1 MANVAA
7 QYQSNYVSAYDVH
20 KPDVLS
26 KMFNRYGDQGSSWFL
41 TLEKLGFVKPVG
53 ATSYSHYEN
62 ELKNPTFNSLGIAT
76 ASGTPLNGQTIAITL
91 SPSNLDSFNNFYP
104 RLNDIVY
111 FKGGQ
116 LGMITAINVTVP
128 TAPVLTIT
136 QVNAWPVAPAALLSV
151 AAGEELSLVSNAFSE
166 GSDQPKGIMP
176 GAAKRTNY
184 TQIMKETL
192 AVTGTEL
199 TNQTWFDGWIEVP
212 GSVNGSEQIAS
223 GNSWYNLNW
232 MDMEWRIGKQ
242 ISGALLFGE
251 TTVGTITDPVTGLPI
266 RTTNGLIPTI
276 KSLGNTDTYVPGAFS
291 VTDFDAYGRILD
303 REYAGEYVMSLV
315 SKSFSDEIEN
325 TMVAYLANTNIIY
338 EIEQQL
344 GSRFGV
350 DGKSISVDFSY
361 LKKSNRTFMFKRMM
375 EFSNRQ
381 TFGING
387 SITDGMGVFLPMNK
401 VKDAKSGQMLDNIG
415 ARYKNLNGYSRKME
429 VWSVNGAGPGM
440 KVSSV
445 DVNKSFIRTDM
456 GAHIMGANQM
466 ILVTT

>member
-1 MANVAA
+1 MANIAQIAA
-7 QYQSNYVSAYDVH
+7 QYQSNFVSAYDVH

-41 TLEKLGFVKPVG
+41 TLEKLGFVKPVA
-53 ATSYSHYEN
+53 ATTYSHYEN
-62 ELKNPTFNSLGIAT
+62 ELKNPTFTAT
-76 ASGTPLNGQTIAITL
+76 GAGVVTGSGAARTVEITL
-91 SPSNLDSFNNFYP
+91 GGTDLDTNNNFYP
-104 RLNDIVY
+104 RLNDIVF
-111 FKGGQ
+111 FKTGQ
-116 LGMITAINVTVP
+116 LGIIISIDVTTP
-128 TAPVLTIT
+128 SAPVLTIRAL
-136 QVNAWPVAPAALLSV
+136 NANSIPAAV
-151 AAGEELSLVSNAFSE
+151 ASGEEMSLVSNAFSE
-166 GSDQPKGIMP
+166 GSDQPKGVVP
-176 GAAKRTNY
+176 GATKRTNY

-199 TNQTWFDGWIEVP
+199 TNQTWFDGWVEVP

-242 ISGALLFGE
+242 VSGALLFGE
-251 TTVGTITDPVTGLPI
+251 ATTSTYVDPITNLPI
-266 RTTNGLIPTI
+266 NTTNGLIPTI
-276 KSLGNTDTYVPGAFS
+276 KTQGNTETYVPGSFS

-303 REYAGEYVMSLV
+303 REYAGDYVLGLT

-350 DGKSISVDFSY
+350 DGKSISIDFNY
-361 LKKSNRTFMFKRMM
+361 LKKSQRTFMFKRMM

-381 TFGING
+381 TFGIAN
-387 SITDGMGVFLPMNK
+387 SVTDGYGVFLPMNK
-401 VKDAKSGQMLDNIG
+401 VKDAKSGKMLDNIG

-466 ILVTT
+466 ILVKTV

>member
-1 MANVAA
+1 
-7 QYQSNYVSAYDVH
+7 
-20 KPDVLS
+20 
-26 KMFNRYGDQGSSWFL
+26 MFNRYGDQGSSWFL
-41 TLEKLGFVKPVG
+41 TLEKLGFVKPVA

-62 ELKNPTFNSLGIAT
+62 ELKNPTFKTANTNSGAVPTPGSAISVVLSTADVNAT
-76 ASGTPLNGQTIAITL
+76 GQ
-91 SPSNLDSFNNFYP
+91 SYP
-104 RLNDIVY
+104 RLFEIVF

-116 LGMITAINVTVP
+116 LGIITNIAVAGGPGFTTTLTVEP
-128 TAPVLTIT
+128 LDSAKTLPVF
-136 QVNAWPVAPAALLSV
+136 VV
-151 AAGEELSLVSNAFSE
+151 GEEISIISNAHSE
-166 GSDQPKGIMP
+166 GSDQPKGVVP
-176 GAAKRTNY
+176 GATKRTNY

-199 TNQTWFDGWIEVP
+199 TNQTWFDGWVEVP
-212 GSVNGSEQIAS
+212 GSVNGTEQIAS

-242 ISGALLFGE
+242 VSGALLFGE
-251 TTVGTITDPVTGLPI
+251 SGDGTVIDPATNLPI
-266 RTTNGLIPTI
+266 NTTEGLIPTI
-276 KSLGNTDTYVPGAFS
+276 KAQGNTETYVPGSFS

-303 REYAGEYVMSLV
+303 REYAGDYVLGLT

-350 DGKSISVDFSY
+350 DGKSISIDFNY
-361 LKKSNRTFMFKRMM
+361 LKKSQRTFMFKRMM

-381 TFGING
+381 TFGIAN
-387 SITDGMGVFLPMNK
+387 SVTDGYGVFLPMNK
-401 VKDAKSGQMLDNIG
+401 VKDAKSGKMLDNIG

-466 ILVTT
+466 ILVKTV

>member
-1 MANVAA
+1 MALAQIAA
-7 QYQSNYVSAYDVH
+7 QYQSNFVSAYDVH

-41 TLEKLGFVKPVG
+41 TLEKLGFVKPVA

-62 ELKNPTFNSLGIAT
+62 ELKNPTFKA
-76 ASGTPLNGQTIAITL
+76 AGTTSVGSPGLAVNITL
-91 SPSNLDSFNNFYP
+91 STADVNSTGQSYP
-104 RLNDIVY
+104 RQFEIVY

-116 LGMITAINVTVP
+116 LGIIMSVTVGGSP
-128 TAPVLTIT
+128 SYTTV
-136 QVNAWPVAPAALLSV
+136 LSV
-151 AAGEELSLVSNAFSE
+151 KPLKGTDSIPGVDAGEEISIISNAHSE
-166 GSDQPKGIMP
+166 GSDQPKGVVP
-176 GAAKRTNY
+176 GATKRTNY

-199 TNQTWFDGWIEVP
+199 TNQTWFDGWVEVP
-212 GSVNGSEQIAS
+212 GSVNGTEQIAS

-242 ISGALLFGE
+242 VSGALLFGE
-251 TTVGTITDPVTGLPI
+251 TSDNITDTATNLPI
-266 RTTNGLIPTI
+266 NTTQGLIPTI
-276 KSLGNTDTYVPGAFS
+276 RNLGNTETYVPGAFS

-303 REYAGEYVMSLV
+303 REYAGDYVLGLT

-350 DGKSISVDFSY
+350 DGKSISIDFNY
-361 LKKSNRTFMFKRMM
+361 LKKSQRTFMFKRMM

-381 TFGING
+381 TFGIAN
-387 SITDGMGVFLPMNK
+387 SVTDGYGVFLPMNK
-401 VKDAKSGQMLDNIG
+401 VKDAKSGKMLDNIG

-466 ILVTT
+466 ILVKTA

>member
-41 TLEKLGFVKPVG
+41 TLEKLGFVKPVA

-62 ELKNPTFNSLGIAT
+62 ELKNPTFTSLGVGVL
-76 ASGTPLNGQTIAITL
+76 SGSAPNLSMAVTL
-91 SPSNLDSFNNFYP
+91 SPTDLDSFQNYYP

-116 LGMITAINVTVP
+116 LGIIMSITGTAS
-128 TAPVLTIT
+128 APVLNIT
-136 QVNAWPVAPAALLSV
+136 QVNTWTGFTV
-151 AAGEELSLVSNAFSE
+151 AAGEQISLVSNAFSE
-166 GSDQPKGIMP
+166 GSDQPKGILP

-251 TTVGTITDPVTGLPI
+251 TTVGTINDPVTGLPI
-266 RTTNGLIPTI
+266 RTTTGLIPTI
-276 KSLGNTDTYVPGAFS
+276 KNLGNTDTYVPGAFS

-381 TFGING
+381 TFGITG

>member
-1 MANVAA
+1 MANIAQIAA
-7 QYQSNYVSAYDVH
+7 QYQSNFVSAYDVH

-41 TLEKLGFVKPVG
+41 TLEKLGFVKPVA

-62 ELKNPTFNSLGIAT
+62 ELKNPTFKA
-76 ASGTPLNGQTIAITL
+76 AAGTSAGAAGVAVNITL
-91 SPSNLDSFNNFYP
+91 STADVNTTGQSYP
-104 RLNDIVY
+104 RTNEIVF

-116 LGMITAINVTVP
+116 LGIIMSVTVGGSSP
-128 TAPVLTIT
+128 YTTVLSIKPLK
-136 QVNAWPVAPAALLSV
+136 AADSIPAVAS
-151 AAGEELSLVSNAFSE
+151 GEEISLISNAYSE
-166 GSDQPKGIMP
+166 GSDQPKGVVP
-176 GAAKRTNY
+176 GATKRTNY

-199 TNQTWFDGWIEVP
+199 TNQTWFDGWVEVP
-212 GSVNGSEQIAS
+212 GSVNGTEQIAS

-242 ISGALLFGE
+242 VSGALLFGE
-251 TTVGTITDPVTGLPI
+251 TSDNITDSTTGLPVN
-266 RTTNGLIPTI
+266 TTQGLIPTI
-276 KSLGNTDTYVPGAFS
+276 KAQGNTETYTPGSFS

-303 REYAGEYVMSLV
+303 REYAGDYVLGLT

-350 DGKSISVDFSY
+350 DGKSISIDFNY
-361 LKKSNRTFMFKRMM
+361 LKKSQRTFMFKRMM

-381 TFGING
+381 TFGIAN
-387 SITDGMGVFLPMNK
+387 SVTDGYGVFLPMNK
-401 VKDAKSGQMLDNIG
+401 VKDAKSGKMLDNIG

-445 DVNKSFIRTDM
+445 DVNRSFIRTDM

-466 ILVTT
+466 ILVKTV

>member
-1 MANVAA
+1 MALAQIAA
-7 QYQSNYVSAYDVH
+7 QYQSNFVSAYDVH

-41 TLEKLGFVKPVG
+41 TLEKLGFVKPVA
-53 ATSYSHYEN
+53 ATQYSHYEN
-62 ELKNPTFNSLGIAT
+62 ELKNLTFTVEVGTAGGTGATKAVVLQAANVNTLGQ
-76 ASGTPLNGQTIAITL
+76 S
-91 SPSNLDSFNNFYP
+91 YP
-104 RLNDIVY
+104 RVNEIVF

-116 LGMITAINVTVP
+116 LGIITSITVGA
-128 TAPVLTIT
+128 TAPFTTTLYVTPLKASGVI
-136 QVNAWPVAPAALLSV
+136 PAV
-151 AAGEELSLVSNAFSE
+151 TAGEEVSLISNAHAE
-166 GSDQPKGIMP
+166 GSDQPKGVVP
-176 GAAKRTNY
+176 GATKRTNY

-242 ISGALLFGE
+242 VSGALLFGE
-251 TTVGTITDPVTGLPI
+251 TNDNPLAVDPTSGLPLS
-266 RTTNGLIPTI
+266 TTKGLIPTI
-276 KSLGNTDTYVPGAFS
+276 KDQGNTETYVPGSFS

-303 REYAGEYVMSLV
+303 REYAGDYVLGLT

-350 DGKSISVDFSY
+350 DGKSISIDFNY
-361 LKKSNRTFMFKRMM
+361 LKKSQRTFMFKRMM

-381 TFGING
+381 TFGIAN
-387 SITDGMGVFLPMNK
+387 SVTDGYGVFLPMNK
-401 VKDAKSGQMLDNIG
+401 VKDAKSGKMLDNIG

-466 ILVTT
+466 ILVKTV

>member
-1 MANVAA
+1 MANIAQIAA
-7 QYQSNYVSAYDVH
+7 QYQSNFVSAYDVH

-41 TLEKLGFVKPVG
+41 TLEKLGFVKPVA
-53 ATSYSHYEN
+53 ATQYSHYEN
-62 ELKNPTFNSLGIAT
+62 ELKNPTFKSRASASIVGSGAT
-76 ASGTPLNGQTIAITL
+76 ATILITL
-91 SPSNLDSFNNFYP
+91 AVADVDTNNNFYP
-104 RLNDIVY
+104 RLNDIVF
-111 FKGGQ
+111 FKTGQ
-116 LGMITAINVTVP
+116 LGIITSINVSTP
-128 TAPVLTIT
+128 SAPVLTI
-136 QVNAWPVAPAALLSV
+136 NALNANALPASV
-151 AAGEELSLVSNAFSE
+151 AAGEEMSLVSNAFAE
-166 GSDQPKGIMP
+166 GSDQPKGIVP
-176 GAAKRTNY
+176 GATKRTNY

-199 TNQTWFDGWIEVP
+199 TNQTWFDGWVEVP

-242 ISGALLFGE
+242 VSGALLFGE
-251 TTVGTITDPVTGLPI
+251 ASVGNGVVDPTTGLPVN
-266 RTTNGLIPTI
+266 TTNGLIPTI
-276 KSLGNTDTYVPGAFS
+276 KTQGNTETYVPGSFS

-303 REYAGEYVMSLV
+303 REYAGDYVLGLT

-350 DGKSISVDFSY
+350 DGKSISVDFNY
-361 LKKSNRTFMFKRMM
+361 LKKSQRTFMFKRMM

-381 TFGING
+381 TFGIAN
-387 SITDGMGVFLPMNK
+387 SVTDGYGVFLPMNK
-401 VKDAKSGQMLDNIG
+401 VKDAKSGKMLDNIG

-466 ILVTT
+466 ILVKTV

>member
-62 ELKNPTFNSLGIAT
+62 ELKNPTFNSLTTQGPVGT
-76 ASGTPLNGQTIAITL
+76 APSQTIPVTL
-91 SPSNLDSFNNFYP
+91 SPTDLDTFQNYYP

-116 LGMITAINVTVP
+116 LGIIMSIAGTAS
-128 TAPVLTIT
+128 APILNIT
-136 QVNAWPVAPAALLSV
+136 QVNSWVGWTGV
-151 AAGEELSLVSNAFSE
+151 TAGEQISLVSNAFSE
-166 GSDQPKGIMP
+166 GSDQPKGILP

-251 TTVGTITDPVTGLPI
+251 STIGVINDPVTNLPI

-276 KSLGNTDTYVPGAFS
+276 KTLGNTDTYVPGAFS

-381 TFGING
+381 TFGITG

>member
-7 QYQSNYVSAYDVH
+7 QYQTNYVSAYDVH

-41 TLEKLGFVKPVG
+41 TLEKLGFVKPVA

-62 ELKNPTFNSLGIAT
+62 ELKNPTFNSLAVET
-76 ASGTPLNGQTIAITL
+76 SSGTAPSLTISITL
-91 SPSNLDSFNNFYP
+91 SPSNLDGFNNFYP
-104 RLNDIVY
+104 RLNDITY

-116 LGMITAINVTVP
+116 LGIITAINTTTP
-128 TAPVLTIT
+128 SAPRLTIT
-136 QVNAWPVAPAALLSV
+136 QVNTWTGGLSV
-151 AAGEELSLVSNAFSE
+151 AAGEEISLVSNAFSE
-166 GSDQPKGIMP
+166 GSDQPKGILP

-199 TNQTWFDGWIEVP
+199 TNQTWFDGWVEVP
-212 GSVNGSEQIAS
+212 GSVNGTEQIAS

-251 TTVGTITDPVTGLPI
+251 TTVGTITDPVTLLPV

-350 DGKSISVDFSY
+350 DGKSISVDFNY

>member
-1 MANVAA
+1 MALAQIAA
-7 QYQSNYVSAYDVH
+7 QYQSNFVSAYDVH

-41 TLEKLGFVKPVG
+41 TLDKMGFLKPVA

-62 ELKNPTFNSLGIAT
+62 ELKNPTFKAVGGTAAGAAGASVNVVLVAADVNST
-76 ASGTPLNGQTIAITL
+76 GQ
-91 SPSNLDSFNNFYP
+91 SYP
-104 RLNDIVY
+104 RLFEIVF

-116 LGMITAINVTVP
+116 LGIITNITVGAGPSYTTTLAVTPLKTTDTIPAIG
-128 TAPVLTIT
+128 A
-136 QVNAWPVAPAALLSV
+136 S
-151 AAGEELSLVSNAFSE
+151 EEISIISNAHSE
-166 GSDQPKGIMP
+166 GSDQPKGVVP
-176 GAAKRTNY
+176 GATKRTNY

-199 TNQTWFDGWIEVP
+199 TNQTWFDGWVEVP
-212 GSVNGSEQIAS
+212 GSVNGTEQIAS

-251 TTVGTITDPVTGLPI
+251 TTNNVTDPATGLPI
-266 RTTNGLIPTI
+266 NTTQGLIPTI
-276 KSLGNTDTYVPGAFS
+276 RSLGNTDTYVPGAFS
-291 VTDFDAYGRILD
+291 VTDFDAYGRTLD
-303 REYAGEYVMSLV
+303 REYAGDYVLGLV

-338 EIEQQL
+338 EVEQQV
-344 GSRFGV
+344 GSRLGV
-350 DGKSISVDFSY
+350 DGKSISIDFNY

-381 TFGING
+381 TFGITG
-387 SITDGMGVFLPMNK
+387 SVTDGYGVFIPMNK
-401 VKDAKSGQMLDNIG
+401 QKDAKSGKMLDNIG

-429 VWSVNGAGPGM
+429 VWAVNGAGPGM

-445 DVNKSFIRTDM
+445 DVNKSFIRTDI
-456 GAHIMGANQM
+456 GAHQMGVNQM

>member
-41 TLEKLGFVKPVG
+41 TLEKLGFVKPVA

-62 ELKNPTFNSLGIAT
+62 ELKNPTFNALLAVT
-76 ASGTPLNGQTIAITL
+76 PSGTAPNQTIGITL
-91 SPSNLDSFNNFYP
+91 SPTNLDTFNNYYP

-116 LGMITAINVTVP
+116 LGIIMSITG
-128 TAPVLTIT
+128 TASAPILNIT
-136 QVNAWPVAPAALLSV
+136 QVNSWVNFASGVAV
-151 AAGEELSLVSNAFSE
+151 GEEISLVSNAFSE
-166 GSDQPKGIMP
+166 GSDQPKGILP

-199 TNQTWFDGWIEVP
+199 TNQTWFDGWVEVP
-212 GSVNGSEQIAS
+212 GSVNGTEQIAS

-251 TTVGTITDPVTGLPI
+251 STIGTINDLTTGLPI

-276 KSLGNTDTYVPGAFS
+276 KTLGNTDTYVPGAFS

>member
-41 TLEKLGFVKPVG
+41 TLEKLGFVKPVA

-62 ELKNPTFNSLGIAT
+62 ELKNPTFNALGAVT
-76 ASGTPLNGQTIAITL
+76 PSGTAPNQTIGITL
-91 SPSNLDSFNNFYP
+91 SPTNLDTFNNYYP

-116 LGMITAINVTVP
+116 LGIIMSITG
-128 TAPVLTIT
+128 TASAPILNIT
-136 QVNAWPVAPAALLSV
+136 QVNSWVNFASGV
-151 AAGEELSLVSNAFSE
+151 AAGEEISLVSNAFSE
-166 GSDQPKGIMP
+166 GSDQPKGILP

-199 TNQTWFDGWIEVP
+199 TNQTWFDGWVEVP
-212 GSVNGSEQIAS
+212 GSVNGTEQIAS

-251 TTVGTITDPVTGLPI
+251 STIGTINDLTTGLPI

-276 KSLGNTDTYVPGAFS
+276 KTLGNTDTYVPGAFS

>member
-41 TLEKLGFVKPVG
+41 TLEKLGFVKPVA

-62 ELKNPTFNSLGIAT
+62 ELKNPTFTSLGVGIL
-76 ASGTPLNGQTIAITL
+76 SGSAPNLSMAVTL
-91 SPSNLDSFNNFYP
+91 SPTDLDSFQNYYP

-116 LGMITAINVTVP
+116 LGIIMSITGTAS
-128 TAPVLTIT
+128 APVLNIT
-136 QVNAWPVAPAALLSV
+136 QVNTWTGFTV
-151 AAGEELSLVSNAFSE
+151 AAGEQISLVSNAFSE
-166 GSDQPKGIMP
+166 GSDQPKGILP

-251 TTVGTITDPVTGLPI
+251 TTVGTINDPVTGLPI
-266 RTTNGLIPTI
+266 RTTTGLIPTI
-276 KSLGNTDTYVPGAFS
+276 KNLGNTDTYVPGAFS

-381 TFGING
+381 TFGITG

>member
-1 MANVAA
+1 MALAQIAA
-7 QYQSNYVSAYDVH
+7 QYQSNFVSAYDVH

-41 TLEKLGFVKPVG
+41 TLEKLGFVKPVA
-53 ATSYSHYEN
+53 ATQYSHYEN
-62 ELKNPTFNSLGIAT
+62 ELKNPTFNADAST
-76 ASGTPLNGQTIAITL
+76 AAGAAGAAVNITL
-91 SPSNLDSFNNFYP
+91 SAADVNGSGQSYP
-104 RLNDIVY
+104 RQFEIVY

-116 LGMITAINVTVP
+116 LGMIMSVTVGGGP
-128 TAPVLTIT
+128 SYTTVLSIKPLKTTDVI
-136 QVNAWPVAPAALLSV
+136 PAV
-151 AAGEELSLVSNAFSE
+151 AAGEEISIISNAHSE
-166 GSDQPKGIMP
+166 GSDQPKGVVP
-176 GAAKRTNY
+176 GATKRTNY

-199 TNQTWFDGWIEVP
+199 TNQTWFDGWVEVP
-212 GSVNGSEQIAS
+212 GSVNGTEQIAS

-242 ISGALLFGE
+242 VSGALLFGE
-251 TTVGTITDPVTGLPI
+251 TSNNITDTATSLPI
-266 RTTNGLIPTI
+266 NTTQGLIPTI
-276 KSLGNTDTYVPGAFS
+276 RSLGNTETYTPGAFS

-303 REYAGEYVMSLV
+303 REYAGDYVLGLT

-350 DGKSISVDFSY
+350 DGKSISIDFNY
-361 LKKSNRTFMFKRMM
+361 LKKSQRTFMFKRMM

-381 TFGING
+381 TFGIAN
-387 SITDGMGVFLPMNK
+387 SVTDGYGVFLPMNK
-401 VKDAKSGQMLDNIG
+401 VKDAKSGKMLDNIG

-466 ILVTT
+466 ILVKTV

>member
-1 MANVAA
+1 MALAQIAA
-7 QYQSNYVSAYDVH
+7 QYQSNFVSAYDVH

-41 TLEKLGFVKPVG
+41 TLEKLGFVKPVA

-62 ELKNPTFNSLGIAT
+62 ELKNPTFNAAAGT
-76 ASGTPLNGQTIAITL
+76 AAGAAGVAVNITL
-91 SPSNLDSFNNFYP
+91 STADVNATGQSYP
-104 RLNDIVY
+104 RQFEIVY

-116 LGMITAINVTVP
+116 LGIIMSVTVGGS
-128 TAPVLTIT
+128 APYTTVLSIKPLKTTDVI
-136 QVNAWPVAPAALLSV
+136 PAV
-151 AAGEELSLVSNAFSE
+151 GAGEEISIISNAHSE
-166 GSDQPKGIMP
+166 GSDQPKGVVP
-176 GAAKRTNY
+176 GATKRTNY

-199 TNQTWFDGWIEVP
+199 TNQTWFDGWVEVP

-242 ISGALLFGE
+242 VSGALLFGE
-251 TTVGTITDPVTGLPI
+251 TSNNITDAATGLPI
-266 RTTNGLIPTI
+266 NTTQGLIPTI
-276 KSLGNTDTYVPGAFS
+276 KSLGNTETYVPGSFS

-303 REYAGEYVMSLV
+303 REYAGDYVLGLT

-350 DGKSISVDFSY
+350 DGKSISIDFNY
-361 LKKSNRTFMFKRMM
+361 LKKSQRTFMFKRMM

-381 TFGING
+381 TFGIAN
-387 SITDGMGVFLPMNK
+387 SVTDGYGVFLPMNK
-401 VKDAKSGQMLDNIG
+401 VKDAKSGKMLDNIG

-466 ILVTT
+466 ILVKTV